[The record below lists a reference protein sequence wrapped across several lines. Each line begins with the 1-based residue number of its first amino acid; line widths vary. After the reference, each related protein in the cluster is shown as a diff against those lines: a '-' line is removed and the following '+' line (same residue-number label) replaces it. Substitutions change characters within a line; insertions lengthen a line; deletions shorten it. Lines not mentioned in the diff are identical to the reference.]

1 MNRST
6 AIREKVCLESISEGV
21 RRTNGQTQSCI
32 VAAMKAVQSK
42 ELSIRAAGAKFGIP
56 SSTLHDHLR
65 GTSTKRYGGAPTILT
80 ANEEK
85 EIVTSCLVMQ
95 ESGFP
100 LTREFVS
107 MALRDYIE
115 GPTNSRKALQGMIG
129 GQDS

>member
-1 MNRST
+1 M
-6 AIREKVCLESISEGV
+6 
-21 RRTNGQTQSCI
+21 

-65 GTSTKRYGGAPTILT
+65 GTSTKRYDGAPTILT

-95 ESGFP
+95 ELGFP

-107 MALRDYIE
+107 MALRD
-115 GPTNSRKALQGMIG
+115 
-129 GQDS
+129 